1 MNIRNHF
8 KERYVQRINGLTDK
22 QEIKQY
28 IAVNDAQITENIN
41 KMFEHAKFLYRGQVG
56 KNNATCN
63 FYIADN
69 LILVADNHINLMT
82 LYRVDFNFPEEI
94 NRQVAKGLLEEI
106 DRLQEMLQEANK
118 DIDEYINQKTIEIE
132 NTDTEIKSLERQLEI
147 KKMQKKILEDD
158 VKGKRGDV
166 DYLNQEITKY
176 ANMLC
181 NSLEYKKAM
190 SEVVAE

>member
-1 MNIRNHF
+1 MNIKNHF

-28 IAVNDAQITENIN
+28 ITMNDAQITENIT

-56 KNNATCN
+56 KNNTTCN

-69 LILVADNHINLMT
+69 LILVADSHVNLMT
-82 LYRVDFNFPEEI
+82 LYRVDFNFPNEI
-94 NRQVAKGLLEEI
+94 NRQVTKGLLEEI
-106 DRLQEMLQEANK
+106 NKLQELLEEATK
-118 DIDEYINQKTIEIE
+118 DIDNYINQKTIEIE
-132 NTDTEIKSLERQLEI
+132 NTDIEIKALEKQLEI
-147 KKMQKKILEDD
+147 KKMQKKVLEDD
-158 VKGKRGDV
+158 MKSRRGDV

-190 SEVVAE
+190 AELADN

>member
-8 KERYVQRINGLTDK
+8 KERYVQRITGLTDK

-28 IAVNDAQITENIN
+28 IVINDAQITEHIN
-41 KMFEHAKFLYRGQVG
+41 KIFEHAKFLYRGQVG

-69 LILVADNHINLMT
+69 IILVADSHINLMT
-82 LYRVDFNFPEEI
+82 LYRVDFNFPEDI

-106 DRLQEMLQEANK
+106 EKLQELLEEANK
-118 DIDEYINQKTIEIE
+118 DIDEFINRKTIEIE
-132 NTDTEIKSLERQLEI
+132 NTDVELKALERQIEI
-147 KKMQKKILEDD
+147 KRSQKKVLEEE
-158 VKGKRGDV
+158 VKTKRGDV
-166 DYLNQEITKY
+166 EYLNQEITKY

-190 SEVVAE
+190 AEAMAE